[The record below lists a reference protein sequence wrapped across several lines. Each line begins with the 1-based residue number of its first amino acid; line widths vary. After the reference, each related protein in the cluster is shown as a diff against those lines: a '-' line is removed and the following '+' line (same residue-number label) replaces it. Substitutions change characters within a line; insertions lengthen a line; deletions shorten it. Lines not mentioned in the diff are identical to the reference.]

1 MLLVLAPRQSGAAP
15 WFNESGNPFEI
26 SDFSNGWNHYTMSAA
41 RGVHC
46 RQPSMNA
53 RPFVRSFYHGKGKR
67 QLASSFSAAAK
78 GRPNGGTE
86 KPFIAARAADS
97 RLASSYML
105 TQNVLAY
112 PRRFA
117 RLMGR
122 SNLSESK
129 CSPIFSPPCESAFPA
144 TPFLKIGKGVWG
156 LAPMT
161 THCP

>member
-41 RGVHC
+41 RGVRC

-53 RPFVRSFYHGKGKR
+53 QPFVRSFYHDKGKR
-67 QLASSFSAAAK
+67 KLASPSSAAAK
-78 GRPNGGTE
+78 GHPNGGTE

-97 RLASSYML
+97 RFASSYML
-105 TQNVLAY
+105 TQNVPAY
-112 PRRFA
+112 PRRSA

-122 SNLSESK
+122 NNLSESK
-129 CSPIFSPPCESAFPA
+129 CSPIFSPPCESAFPPA

-156 LAPMT
+156 LAP
-161 THCP
+161 